1 MDGRVALSDKET
13 TPNLGHILVL
23 CFARRA
29 SPPPLVT
36 STAREPFLRCRAA
49 TAAAMG
55 EMDSTAQWANYQA
68 ALKRGPAPTGAYNN
82 TMGFDQYAKHAQV
95 DYRDEV
101 YGVLVGYAG
110 HVPRA
115 RDKVGNCPLG
125 NTPGT
130 PQSPNGAVGVNLET
144 GIRELPEWRPERY
157 AMSYKKGSPDPANK
171 YTPGVTSAVYTS
183 EARDPQNSSNK
194 MKPKMF
200 ESGTTPGYTGH
211 VPRVK
216 THSLGST
223 THSTPP
229 PGSSSFIGKFEDQKF
244 LDVMITIKP
253 RTNKAGHHA
262 MSGSYMLATVSGHEG
277 QGQDLL
283 CAIDEKAGH
292 ILVDFSP
299 KGGPSDYKGVMQG
312 KTIVFPNGMK
322 WDTYTPPTTFVSAG
336 ASEAQPSPQPGR
348 TCRLVFSPCPSDN
361 GAGSRSPFL
370 PSPLRGPSRPS
381 PSHLTLSHLSSPVHL
396 SAPLSRA
403 RSTLASR
410 CEVDRRTSVARR
422 APERHWRPC
431 AGAPGAER
439 RAPWLAVEAGGR
451 RRRVPAPGRQNV
463 ERACGG
469 GDPFGRGLT
478 RRRAVVQGGE
488 DGRGAAR
495 KSCT

>member
-1 MDGRVALSDKET
+1 LIGW
-13 TPNLGHILVL
+13 LVL

-322 WDTYTPPTTFVSAG
+322 WDTYTPPTTFYTG
-336 ASEAQPSPQPGR
+336 FQM
-348 TCRLVFSPCPSDN
+348 
-361 GAGSRSPFL
+361 
-370 PSPLRGPSRPS
+370 
-381 PSHLTLSHLSSPVHL
+381 
-396 SAPLSRA
+396 
-403 RSTLASR
+403 
-410 CEVDRRTSVARR
+410 
-422 APERHWRPC
+422 
-431 AGAPGAER
+431 
-439 RAPWLAVEAGGR
+439 
-451 RRRVPAPGRQNV
+451 
-463 ERACGG
+463 
-469 GDPFGRGLT
+469 
-478 RRRAVVQGGE
+478 
-488 DGRGAAR
+488 
-495 KSCT
+495 